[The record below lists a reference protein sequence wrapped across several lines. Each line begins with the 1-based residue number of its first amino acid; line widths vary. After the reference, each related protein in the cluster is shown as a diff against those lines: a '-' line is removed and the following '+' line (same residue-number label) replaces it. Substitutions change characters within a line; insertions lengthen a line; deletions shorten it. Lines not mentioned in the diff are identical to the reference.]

1 MVKPYGQFC
10 ALARALDHVGDR
22 WTLLIIRELL
32 LGEAGY
38 GELEAAL
45 AGVPTNLLAERL
57 RDLER
62 DGLVTRQ
69 PSSADRRRVTY
80 RLTPLGRALEPPVRA
95 LIVWGAHWMRTGPG
109 DDRFD
114 PRWAALALGALI
126 GERTVPADGVVE
138 LRFDGGPVTL
148 TATGAGPVR
157 IDHGEPAGMPD
168 AVIEGDAGLLLA
180 VASGQLPLGAA
191 ARRGLRVRGDRQLAA
206 ALLAP

>member
-1 MVKPYGQFC
+1 MKSYGQFC

-22 WTLLIIRELL
+22 WTFLIVRELL
-32 LGEAGY
+32 LGDAGY
-38 GELEAAL
+38 GDLQTAL
-45 AGVPTNLLAERL
+45 TGIPTNLLADRL

-69 PSSADRRRVTY
+69 SGGADRRRVTY
-80 RLTPLGRALEPPVRA
+80 RLTPLGRGLEPAVRA

-114 PRWAALALGALI
+114 PRWAALALGALLAD
-126 GERTVPADGVVE
+126 RVTPADGVVE
-138 LRFDGGPVTL
+138 LRFDDGPVTV
-148 TATGAGPVR
+148 TATGTGPVR
-157 IDHGEPAGMPD
+157 IDRDEPAVTPD
-168 AVIEGDAGLLLA
+168 ALVEGDAGLLLA
-180 VASGQLPLGAA
+180 VVSGQLSLGAA

>member
-1 MVKPYGQFC
+1 MKTYGQFC

-22 WTLLIIRELL
+22 WTLLIVRELL
-32 LGEAGY
+32 LSKTGY
-38 GELEAAL
+38 GELQTAL

-69 PSSADRRRVTY
+69 PSGSDRRRVTY
-80 RLTPLGRALEPPVRA
+80 RLTALGRGLEPAVRA
-95 LIVWGAHWMRTGPG
+95 LIVWGAHWMGTGPG

-126 GERTVPADGVVE
+126 ADRTAPAAGLVE
-138 LRFDGGPVTL
+138 LRFDGGPVTV
-148 TATGAGPVR
+148 TATGTGPVR
-157 IDHGEPAGMPD
+157 VDRGEPPGAAD
-168 AVIEGDAGLLLA
+168 AVVEGDAGLLLA
-180 VASGQLPLGAA
+180 VASGQVSLGAA
-191 ARRGLRVRGDRQLAA
+191 ARRGLRVRGDRKLAA